1 MKVIIFLPGPSVPD
15 APTNLDSTVISFST
29 ATISWSVS
37 RVAYTPE
44 NYTVVYG
51 TNQFNLNQRSTTV
64 NGIPGTTSYSVGL
77 AQLQHGT
84 LYYFQVQSTNTVG
97 STHSAVAS
105 FEVQNACKQT
115 KKCPTFM
122 HFNCQFLVT
131 LQQ

>member
-15 APTNLDSTVISFST
+15 TPTNLDSTVNNFST
-29 ATISWSVS
+29 ATVSWSVS

-51 TNQFNLNQRSTTV
+51 TNQLNLNQRSTTISGV
-64 NGIPGTTSYSVGL
+64 SGTTSYSVEL

-84 LYYFQVQSTNTVG
+84 RYCFQVQSTNTVG

-105 FEVQNACKQT
+105 FEVQNACKQPKNST
-115 KKCPTFM
+115 CTMLMFDL
-122 HFNCQFLVT
+122 F
-131 LQQ
+131 

>member
-15 APTNLDSTVISFST
+15 APTNLDSNVISFST

-64 NGIPGTTSYSVGL
+64 SDIPGTTSYSVEL

-84 LYYFQVQSTNTVG
+84 RYYFQVQSTNTVG
-97 STHSAVAS
+97 STQSAIAS
-105 FEVQNACKQT
+105 FEVQNACKNLSST
-115 KKCPTFM
+115 C
-122 HFNCQFLVT
+122 T
-131 LQQ
+131 LLCFDLF